1 MTDKIEITLVNKTL
15 GLVAKRNSGKSILLK
30 YLVEHEKKSFD
41 KIFVIC
47 PTESINRFYKEI
59 VPDNCIFDDYSEEWT
74 DNLISSLT
82 KINKDTKPE
91 ERKKVLL
98 IFDDILSDVDFHNA
112 PSMKKIFTRGRHV
125 GLSIICTC
133 QYLYQL
139 PPICRVNL
147 DYLLCGQTNNQSKNL
162 LCDEFL
168 AGSLDRKQFINLY
181 SKATKDYNFLVINNN
196 SIKDNDDIDQ
206 IYGIIKAKI

>member
-1 MTDKIEITLVNKTL
+1 MSIDLTLVNKTTAFI
-15 GLVAKRNSGKSILLK
+15 AKRNSGKSCLLK
-30 YLVEHEKKSFD
+30 YLVEHEKHCFD

-47 PTESINRFYKEI
+47 PTESINRFYKDI
-59 VPDNCIFDDYSEEWT
+59 VDENCLFDSYQESWT
-74 DNLISSLT
+74 EQLISSLT
-82 KINKDTKPE
+82 KINADTKPE

-98 IFDDILSDVDFHNA
+98 IYDDILSDIDFHQSPA
-112 PSMKKIFTRGRHV
+112 IKKIFTRGRHV

-139 PPICRVNL
+139 PPICRSNC
-147 DYLLCGQTNNQSKNL
+147 DYVLVGQMNNQSKNL

-168 AGSLDRKQFINLY
+168 AGSLDRKQFIDLY
-181 SKATKDYNFLVINNN
+181 NKCTRDYNFLIINNN

-206 IYGIIKAKI
+206 IYGVIRAKI